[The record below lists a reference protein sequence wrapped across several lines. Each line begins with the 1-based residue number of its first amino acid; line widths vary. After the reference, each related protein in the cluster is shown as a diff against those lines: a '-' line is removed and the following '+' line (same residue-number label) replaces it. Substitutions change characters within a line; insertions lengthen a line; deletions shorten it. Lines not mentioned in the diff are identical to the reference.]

1 MGRNMMNGIGG
12 SGDFTRNAYISIFIC
27 PSTAKNGEIST
38 IVPLV
43 SHLDHSEHSVQ
54 VVVTEQG
61 VADLRGRRP
70 PSAPGCIID
79 NCAHPDYRDDLRTAE
94 TMKGGHEPLV
104 AWNRLSL
111 LRAGSKRPA
120 PCATCRASRPLRNI
134 NPGFPFWRL
143 TDNLLMAFGRL
154 YSCGFQRDEDA
165 PEVNTQWVRN
175 KIRPFQLSFNASLKV
190 DFQGSRVTSDGGLIL
205 VRELDERL
213 GFGELIA
220 QHLTDSRRGKNTQ
233 LPLADLLRQSVYSR
247 IAGYEDVND
256 AERLSQDPTFRL
268 IGSEKIWDRGAA
280 LTSRLQTFETEMLAE
295 EENFGG
301 LARINR
307 ELIGKAEAID
317 SPQRVVLDMDSTEIP
332 VYGQQE
338 NSAYNG
344 HFESTCYHPL
354 LLFNREGD
362 CLAAKLRP
370 GNVHSADDWE
380 ELLLPEIE
388 RQQKLGKEVVFR
400 ADAAFAKPEIYEAL
414 EERGVKYAIRIPAN
428 DSLERDIAELLTRPV
443 GRPSHKPVVWYKG
456 FLYQAASWKTARRV
470 VAKVE
475 FHFGEL
481 FPRVGFIVTN
491 LETDSRAVVR
501 FYNKRGTAE
510 QWIKEGKQAV
520 KMTRLS
526 CHRFRSN
533 EVRLWLSVI
542 AYNLGNLW
550 RRLVLPKK
558 IENWSLTSLQQR
570 LVKTGGRLVKHARY
584 YWLLL
589 AESHLTRRLFGSMV
603 RRIAALPVPTG

>member
-1 MGRNMMNGIGG
+1 MG
-12 SGDFTRNAYISIFIC
+12 
-27 PSTAKNGEIST
+27 
-38 IVPLV
+38 
-43 SHLDHSEHSVQ
+43 
-54 VVVTEQG
+54 EQQ
-61 VADLRGRRP
+61 
-70 PSAPGCIID
+70 
-79 NCAHPDYRDDLRTAE
+79 N
-94 TMKGGHEPLV
+94 
-104 AWNRLSL
+104 
-111 LRAGSKRPA
+111 
-120 PCATCRASRPLRNI
+120 
-134 NPGFPFWRL
+134 
-143 TDNLLMAFGRL
+143 
-154 YSCGFQRDEDA
+154 Q
-165 PEVNTQWVRN
+165 
-175 KIRPFQLSFNASLKV
+175 PFQLSFNPSLKV
-190 DFQGSRVTSDGGLIL
+190 DFQGSRVTSDGGLLL

-213 GFGELIA
+213 GLSELISE
-220 QHLTDSRRGKNTQ
+220 HLTDGRRGKNTQ
-233 LPLADLLRQSVYSR
+233 LPLPDLLRQSIYSR
-247 IAGYEDVND
+247 LAGYEDVND
-256 AERLSQDPTFRL
+256 AERLAQDPTFRL
-268 IGSEKIWDRGAA
+268 MGSERIWERGAA
-280 LTSRLQTFETEMLAE
+280 LTSRLQSFETELLTQ
-295 EENFGG
+295 EENLSG
-301 LARINR
+301 LVAINR
-307 ELIGKAEAID
+307 ELIARAEAID
-317 SPQRVVLDMDSTEIP
+317 APQRVVLDMDSTEIP

-354 LLFNREGD
+354 LLFNGEGD

-370 GNVHSADDWE
+370 GNVHSAEDWA

-388 RQQKLGKEVVFR
+388 RQQELGKEVVFR

-414 EERGVKYAIRIPAN
+414 EERGVKYAIRLPAN

-491 LETDSRAVVR
+491 LETPSRAVVR

-533 EVRLWLSVI
+533 QVRLGLSVL

-550 RRLVLPKK
+550 RRLALPKG

-589 AESHLTRRLFGSMV
+589 AEGHLTRRRFGAMLG
-603 RRIAALPVPTG
+603 RIALLPIPTG